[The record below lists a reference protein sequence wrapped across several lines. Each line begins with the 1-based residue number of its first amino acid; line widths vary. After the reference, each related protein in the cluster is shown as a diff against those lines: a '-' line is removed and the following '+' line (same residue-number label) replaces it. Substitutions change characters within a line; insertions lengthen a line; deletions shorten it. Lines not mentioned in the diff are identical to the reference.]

1 MNMTT
6 SVDNIPMKTNTGV
19 KVDDSDDPVV
29 KDILNEFQQELKIN
43 NGYEINYDSSS
54 TPSTAPIQAPI
65 AAPPQSVQQYQRPMN
80 QQPIIKANSTK
91 SFYNEEYAR
100 KAAIIII
107 IIGIIFSPIIYNSII
122 ERIPNSLM
130 GLFTTYDFYI
140 KSIIA
145 FISIYLLYNYK
156 MI

>member
-6 SVDNIPMKTNTGV
+6 SLDNIPMKTNIGV
-19 KVDDSDDPVV
+19 KTDDSDDPVV

-43 NGYEINYDSSS
+43 NGYEINYDSSAVVPPVQPQ
-54 TPSTAPIQAPI
+54 TPVAPV
-65 AAPPQSVQQYQRPMN
+65 PQVQQYQRPTN
-80 QQPIIKANSTK
+80 QQLMMKTNTNK

-122 ERIPNSLM
+122 ERIPNSFM
-130 GLFTTYDFYI
+130 GLFISYDFYI
-140 KSIIA
+140 KSLLA
-145 FISIYLLYNYK
+145 FIAIYLLYNYK
-156 MI
+156 LI